1 MPLSWAKTELEESN
15 IEFDAK
21 QKIYIISD
29 LHLGDGT
36 RSDSFRDKR
45 MALRELFA
53 EIKSEEAQLIIAG
66 DLIDFHQGWS
76 IDRIITAHAILFRE
90 LSDLAQ
96 ETSVTYLWGNHD
108 FELSYFKD
116 LLNFQVHSSATIGEI
131 ALIEHGHQYDSLIG
145 AELNTSPRL
154 DKLHH
159 VLERLLDSWLRLP
172 LENFPNIENR
182 ILFWF
187 FHKLFWL
194 QSKAGEKFPKNLS
207 KRLKI
212 IEQSQLGNP
221 RGVFTAVQERL
232 KEIPQRYLITG
243 HTHLPGIV
251 ELGDKGYINTGSW
264 AFDASQYLVWDG
276 EKFML
281 RDWQTQ
287 KEITDQAYR
296 PLVEG
301 EWKDLDF
308 LGWWKENYRGFLRFQ
323 QGPQQKISEQEEP
336 KQKIEIGE

>member
-15 IEFDAK
+15 IAFDTE

-45 MALRELFA
+45 VALRELFA
-53 EIKSEEAQLIIAG
+53 EIKSEGAHLIIAG

-96 ETSVTYLWGNHD
+96 ENGVTYLWGNHD
-108 FELSYFKD
+108 FELSYFKE
-116 LLNFQVHSSATIGEI
+116 LLNFQVHSSATIGDI
-131 ALIEHGHQYDSLIG
+131 ALIEHGHQYDSQIG
-145 AELNTSPRL
+145 SELTTSPL
-154 DKLHH
+154 LHKFHH
-159 VLERLLDSWLRLP
+159 VLERLLDTWLRFP

-194 QSKAGEKFPKNLS
+194 QSKMGDKFPAGFK
-207 KRLKI
+207 KRLTS
-212 IEQSQLGNP
+212 IEQEQLGNP
-221 RGVFTAVQERL
+221 GGIFETVQERL
-232 KEIPQRYLITG
+232 KELPQRYLITG

-251 ELGDKGYINTGSW
+251 EFENKGYINTGSW
-264 AFDASQYLVWDG
+264 CFDASQYLVWDG
-276 EKFML
+276 EKFTL
-281 RDWQTQ
+281 KDW
-287 KEITDQAYR
+287 ITEAELTDEAYR
-296 PLVEG
+296 PLIDG
-301 EWKDLDF
+301 TWKALDF
-308 LGWWKENYRGFLRFQ
+308 LGWWKENYRGFLRFHHDTQ
-323 QGPQQKISEQEEP
+323 PQTEENEEQTEV
-336 KQKIEIGE
+336 GA